1 MNKHVIR
8 RKYLL
13 HELTVDD
20 SFIRWASGEASP
32 EESRRWDRWVE
43 YSEENRE
50 LAIRA
55 QRRITGIRFDL
66 SSDEL
71 NRTTDLRSED
81 RYLDSA
87 DEALT
92 TRDSH
97 HSPQE
102 LSRLRKEDWLK
113 VKSDILKKR
122 TARSE
127 ERRVGQESSSR
138 RQPKQQK

>member
-66 SSDEL
+66 SYEGLNSTVDLHSGDE
-71 NRTTDLRSED
+71 SP
-81 RYLDSA
+81 S
-87 DEALT
+87 
-92 TRDSH
+92 TRERMK
-97 HSPQE
+97 SPGT
-102 LSRLRKEDWLK
+102 LSRLRQEDWIQE
-113 VKSDILKKR
+113 KS
-122 TARSE
+122 
-127 ERRVGQESSSR
+127 
-138 RQPKQQK
+138 